1 MSNNKS
7 DTVSI
12 LSDVAHDIQDIKNV
26 APPRRFILFWVL
38 IQVFTI
44 LYSVCAIVVATEAVA
59 SIGFE
64 FIWILTQAVILGILG
79 VYILMYQ
86 RNELYLGVLSGSA
99 LAMSLQMLTMGL
111 IASSHIVSKGE
122 KAITA
127 AEAGTTTFS
136 LLCMV
141 CYFNFGILTSWKRDW
156 ILNEAQSIPDP
167 AVALETTLSPGKMN
181 FILSGISKLL
191 NEAGMTAEEIS
202 DIIDK
207 VSTSDPPRWTHM
219 DIESMMQGP
228 EELARALNIVTN
240 GSFNLEDE
248 AGQDI
253 MDILEDSSLFQEYL
267 RKYEQS
273 DTV

>member
-12 LSDVAHDIQDIKNV
+12 LSDVAHDIQNIQNV

-44 LYSVCAIVVATEAVA
+44 LYSICAIVVATEAVA

-64 FIWILTQAVILGILG
+64 FIWILVQAVMLGILG

-86 RNELYLGVLSGSA
+86 RNELFLGVLSGSA

-122 KAITA
+122 KTITA
-127 AEAGTTTFS
+127 AEAGTTAFS

-156 ILNEAQSIPDP
+156 ILNSNQKTQSVI
-167 AVALETTLSPGKMN
+167 LKLRSLLQTTKSCRREMN
-181 FILSGISKLL
+181 MILPQNRQAYYTSK
-191 NEAGMTAEEIS
+191 S
-202 DIIDK
+202 
-207 VSTSDPPRWTHM
+207 
-219 DIESMMQGP
+219 
-228 EELARALNIVTN
+228 
-240 GSFNLEDE
+240 
-248 AGQDI
+248 
-253 MDILEDSSLFQEYL
+253 
-267 RKYEQS
+267 
-273 DTV
+273 